1 MKNQSMLESTE
12 TCRTH
17 LKRTELS
24 SAAMLDRV
32 ASEGRRLIDL
42 QLGHQ
47 GFPMFFNGFDA
58 DVYGSRDLLA
68 GLSFHQ
74 QSEQLRLA

>member
-1 MKNQSMLESTE
+1 
-12 TCRTH
+12 
-17 LKRTELS
+17 
-24 SAAMLDRV
+24 MLDRV